1 MSSRNF
7 QAWLRYDLFCTYA
20 TGAVGNFIWKNE
32 ASFQASVNVC
42 RRCGKGYTAVKKP
55 THGANK
61 KAACLHKYNDEL
73 LLVYLCIHYKYRN
86 TYIAGKSRSS

>member
-1 MSSRNF
+1 MTFFVRTRLVQLATSSGKTRLVFKPLLMSVV
-7 QAWLRYDLFCTYA
+7 AAEKA
-20 TGAVGNFIWKNE
+20 T
-32 ASFQASVNVC
+32 
-42 RRCGKGYTAVKKP
+42 GKGYTAVKKP

-73 LLVYLCIHYKYRN
+73 LLVVCLCIHYKYRN